1 MDSLQRLNNST
12 EDLINKSYTALLP
25 IITDYKNI
33 LKEIQESEK
42 NNPWEDDLD
51 TQEWIDDTLQW
62 TIEEIE
68 TSDIIN
74 NIINIILYNHC
85 LVNNLDYKYGNIETR
100 EADKALFN
108 TEKYIRECK
117 EKYEGE

>member
-1 MDSLQRLNNST
+1 MDSLQKLNNST

-108 TEKYIRECK
+108 TEEYIRECK